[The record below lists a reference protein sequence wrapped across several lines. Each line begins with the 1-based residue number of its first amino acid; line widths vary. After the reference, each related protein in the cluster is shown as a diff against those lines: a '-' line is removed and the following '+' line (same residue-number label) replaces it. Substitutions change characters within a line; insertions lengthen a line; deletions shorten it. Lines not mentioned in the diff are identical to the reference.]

1 MVERWVGDKRGRVP
15 QIVLRLVPLAL
26 LLGILLHQSGMA
38 VDVQTHIAPHTDV
51 VAQMME
57 GHHESCPGHP
67 IHARICPAIP
77 TLLQRAPLTP
87 VLVALFGLFAATVF
101 PRVVR
106 LFVAEWQWP
115 PDRRRALLQVFLC

>member
-1 MVERWVGDKRGRVP
+1 MVGRWAGDKRGRIP

-26 LLGILLHQSGMA
+26 LLGILLHQFGMA
-38 VDVQTHIAPHTDV
+38 VEAQTHVAPSTDAV
-51 VAQMME
+51 TQTME

-67 IHARICPAIP
+67 MDTRICPAMP
-77 TLLQRAPLTP
+77 TFLQRAPLAP
-87 VLVALFGLFAATVF
+87 VLAALFGLFAAAVL

-106 LFVAEWQWP
+106 LFVADWQWP

>member
-1 MVERWVGDKRGRVP
+1 MVGGWAGDKGERISQR
-15 QIVLRLVPLAL
+15 VLRLVPLAL

-38 VDVQTHIAPHTDV
+38 VDAQTHIVPYTDV
-51 VAQMME
+51 VAQTME

-77 TLLQRAPLTP
+77 TFLQRAPLVP
-87 VLVALFGLFAATVF
+87 VLVALFGLFAAAVF

-106 LFVAEWQWP
+106 LFVAAWQWP